1 MKNVFAAAILASVIG
16 AVLVFPAL
24 VPSPALAAEDRHAG
38 YYYPEPKSEESYTA
52 RARTLPESD
61 RDRRLGFV
69 VGFMGELAKD
79 PAPLRFTVFA
89 KGGEAEK
96 LIIVALDDQIF
107 STLFRARAVLAV
119 LTSQVRASPLFAE
132 LGVQNLFTFYDLA
145 KLIGFKQITISDGR
159 DWSHRIWIK

>member
-1 MKNVFAAAILASVIG
+1 MKNVLAAAMLASVVS
-16 AVLVFPAL
+16 AAL
-24 VPSPALAAEDRHAG
+24 VLSMFAAPGASAAEDRHAG
-38 YYYPEPKSEESYTA
+38 YYYPEPKSEETYTA

-89 KGGEAEK
+89 KGGDAEK

-145 KLIGFKQITISDGR
+145 KLIGFKQITVSDGR
-159 DWSHRIWIK
+159 DWSHRVWIK

>member
-1 MKNVFAAAILASVIG
+1 MKQYFVAAIVASG
-16 AVLVFPAL
+16 LLLSTAVSAQ
-24 VPSPALAAEDRHAG
+24 DRHAG
-38 YYYPEPKSEESYTA
+38 YYYPEPKTEETYTA

-69 VGFMGELAKD
+69 VGFMRELAKD
-79 PAPLRFTVFA
+79 PAPQRFAIFA

-96 LIIVALDDQIF
+96 LIIVALDDQAF
-107 STLFRARAVLAV
+107 ATLFRARAVLAI
-119 LTSQVRASPLFAE
+119 LTSRVRASPLFAE

-159 DWSHRIWIK
+159 QWSHRVWIK